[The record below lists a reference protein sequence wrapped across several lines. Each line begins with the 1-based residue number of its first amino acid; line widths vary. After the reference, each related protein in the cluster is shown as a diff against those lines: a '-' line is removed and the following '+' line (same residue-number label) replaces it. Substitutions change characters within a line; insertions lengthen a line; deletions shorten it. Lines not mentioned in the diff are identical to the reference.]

1 MTRAFGSPLV
11 PAEHCA
17 TRNDV
22 PARHLTTVVYPPTDN
37 VTAATITAET
47 IAAERRAIAEA
58 CTATAYG
65 CTIRVS

>member
-1 MTRAFGSPLV
+1 MTRAFESPLV

-17 TRNDV
+17 TGNDV

-37 VTAATITAET
+37 VTAATI
-47 IAAERRAIAEA
+47 AAERMAIAEA

-65 CTIRVS
+65 CKIRVS